1 VVDRASIRRVGARIL
16 PPGTRAR
23 AVGRFGLQM
32 VRHGRELVHEV
43 AEDLV
48 ETGIALGVPYS
59 YQRWFEAH
67 RASAAELDR
76 QRQVATTTAND
87 VSILCVVGAGAGRE
101 ATIAS
106 LEAQTWSRWRLG
118 ELGDAG
124 PDEWLVLLR
133 AGDRL
138 EPDALFRVAD
148 LAWTNPELWV
158 IGWDDD
164 VSVHRDRFADPRFRP
179 EWSPDTLLSANYL
192 GRSVALRADVVEDA
206 GGLSG
211 ARAEDLWDLFGR
223 LDLDARRVGRIPA
236 ILAHLEEREPEV
248 PPEAASIVQRHL
260 DRLGWP
266 ATAEVANGAVRLRWR
281 LDRWPSVSIVIP
293 SRHNTALLEPLFRS
307 LAATDYPGFDVVVV
321 DNSGPTDAKAQWYRR
336 TAGHLDLDVVWW
348 ERPFNF
354 SAVCNAGVAATTG
367 EVVVLLNDDTEMRDP
382 MWLTDLV
389 GWASRPEVG
398 VVGAQL
404 LGADGTIQHGGVMMG
419 LNGLAEHL
427 FAGMEP
433 HSDTVIGSTDWTR
446 TLSAVTG
453 ACVAVRREV
462 LDAVGGLDERFEL
475 TGSDVALCLDAAR
488 RGYRTVCVTGPTI
501 VHLESATRANE
512 VPARDVFTSWWRFQR
527 WITGGDPFVS
537 PSLSRI
543 SHEPRVRWPTDPDS
557 LDLLGRHMGRSFRAF
572 RQSTTEAENLALA
585 DRCRVDDATI
595 AAVRELHDLHR
606 GPIEIS
612 TVAWFIPDF
621 DSPFYGGI
629 NTILRLADHL
639 RRHHDVTNRFV
650 VIASPQ
656 EHWIRSAIAAAFP
669 DLAEAELLFVDGTAA
684 SVRDLPP
691 ADVGIATIWHSA
703 FALAHA
709 GGLRRKAYL
718 IQDYEPGFYPA
729 GTLAALAEESYH
741 LGLYGICNSPPLG
754 QIYRERFGG
763 TCHAFTPAVDSVVFH
778 ARRPE
783 RSESDPLTVFLY
795 ARPGHWRNCW
805 EIASLALRR
814 VKERFGRRVRLVT
827 AGSWASPEDLG
838 SGIEHLGMVEYAST
852 GDLYRRCDIGIAL
865 TTSAHP
871 SYLPLE
877 LMACGVPVV
886 AFDQPGFDWA
896 LRDGENSLLAHRSVD
911 GVAERVERL
920 VEDEALRQR
929 LAAGAIAHIAA
940 HHASWDAALGGVYP
954 FLVDPSARDSSP

>member
-1 VVDRASIRRVGARIL
+1 MVDRASIRRVGARIL

-23 AVGRFGLQM
+23 AVGRFGLQ
-32 VRHGRELVHEV
+32 VLRHGRDLVTDV
-43 AEDLV
+43 GEDLV

-67 RASAAELDR
+67 RAGEAELTR
-76 QRQVATTTAND
+76 QRRVAAATTND
-87 VSILCVVGAGAGRE
+87 VSVLCVVGDGAGRT

-106 LEAQTWSRWRLG
+106 LEAQTWPRWRLG
-118 ELGDAG
+118 EIGAAHAE
-124 PDEWLVLLR
+124 EWVVLLR

-148 LAWTNPELWV
+148 LAWTNPGLWV

-164 VSVHRDRFADPRFRP
+164 VSVHRDRFTDPRFRP

-192 GRSVALRADVVEDA
+192 GRSVALRADVVESG
-206 GGLSG
+206 GGLLG
-211 ARAEDLWDLFGR
+211 DRAEDLWDLLLR
-223 LDLDARRVGRIPA
+223 LDLDEHRVGRIPA
-236 ILAHLEEREPEV
+236 VLGHLEEREPEV
-248 PPEAASIVQRHL
+248 PAGAAALVQRHL
-260 DRLGWP
+260 DRRGWP
-266 ATAEVANGAVRLRWR
+266 ATAEVRDGAVRLRWH
-281 LDRWPSVSIVIP
+281 LEEWPTVSVVIP
-293 SRHNTALLEPLFRS
+293 SRHNTELLEPLLAT
-307 LAATDYPGFDVVVV
+307 LAATDYPHLEVIIV
-321 DNSGPTDAKAQWYRR
+321 DNSGRTEAKQAWYDAAVPQLRV
-336 TAGHLDLDVVWW
+336 LWW
-348 ERPFNF
+348 DGAPFNF
-354 SAVCNAGVAATTG
+354 SAVCNAGVAAGTG
-367 EVVVLLNDDTEMRDP
+367 EVIVLLNDDTEMRDP
-382 MWLTDLV
+382 TWLTDLV
-389 GWASRPEVG
+389 GWASRPDVG

-462 LDAVGGLDERFEL
+462 LEAVGGLDERFEL

-488 RGYRTVCVTGPTI
+488 QGYRTVCVAGPTI

-527 WITGGDPFVS
+527 WITGGDPYVS
-537 PSLSRI
+537 PSLSRV

-595 AAVRELHDLHR
+595 AAVRELHDTHR
-606 GPIEIS
+606 GPIEVS

-629 NTILRLADHL
+629 NTILRIAAHL
-639 RRHHDVTNRFV
+639 QRHHGVANRFV

-656 EHWIRSAIAAAFP
+656 EHWIRSAITAAFP
-669 DLAEAELLFVDGTAA
+669 DLAEVELLFVDGTAG

-703 FALAHA
+703 FTLAHA
-709 GGLRRKAYL
+709 SGLRRKAYL

-741 LGLYGICNSPPLG
+741 LGLYGLCNSSTLG
-754 QIYRERFGG
+754 RIYRDRFGG
-763 TCHAFTPAVDSVVFH
+763 VSHAFTPAVDAAVFH

-783 RSESDPLTVFLY
+783 RDASDPLTVFLY

-852 GDLYRRCDIGIAL
+852 GDLYRRCDVGIAL

-920 VEDEALRQR
+920 LEDDDLRNR
-929 LAAGAIAHIAA
+929 LSAGAVAHIAA
-940 HHASWDAALGGVYP
+940 HHSSWDTALAGVHP
-954 FLVDPSARDSSP
+954 FLVDPEVGDSAS